1 MIIKFPKLTKKGDVL
16 LKEKS
21 DEINP
26 FSNCH
31 LWDVFLEDLEEIK
44 EFLKT
49 VKLIYDDLPL
59 WKQRENIYLNF
70 KYGEKYVFASYEKEY
85 LMFET
90 PINYFLN
97 FQNDEE
103 LDYYSTLIQHIH
115 DEYRK
120 RVR

>member
-1 MIIKFPKLTKKGDVL
+1 MIIKFPKRIKKGD
-16 LKEKS
+16 ET
-21 DEINP
+21 NP
-26 FSNCH
+26 FFSCE
-31 LWDVFLEDLEEIK
+31 LWDVFFEDLEEIK
-44 EFLKT
+44 EFLKS
-49 VKLIYDDLPL
+49 VKLIYDDLPFC
-59 WKQRENIYLNF
+59 KQRKSIYLNF

-90 PINYFLN
+90 PINDFLN

-115 DEYRK
+115 DENRK